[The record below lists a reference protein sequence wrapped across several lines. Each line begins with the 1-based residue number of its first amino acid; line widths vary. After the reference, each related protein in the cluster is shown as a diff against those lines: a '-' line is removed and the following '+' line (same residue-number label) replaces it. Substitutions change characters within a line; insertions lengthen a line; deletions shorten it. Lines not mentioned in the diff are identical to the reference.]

1 MVDIS
6 YRHRQ
11 RKGSFLPLPLLWNPI
26 QKQQFSVFGICFD
39 INLSEELSRR
49 EFILWLYHCIKFYG
63 RGRDILPGIRNH
75 FKLFYSSNI
84 EFYTHFATQLLI
96 AFDSKRGAIG
106 KKCLLFETLLPS
118 NFPYC
123 AFSGEPL
130 PQGILIFKH
139 TLLDIVSMVCSI

>member
-1 MVDIS
+1 MFDRRFIT
-6 YRHRQ
+6 H
-11 RKGSFLPLPLLWNPI
+11 RKGSFLPLPVLWNPI
-26 QKQQFSVFGICFD
+26 QKRQFSVFGICFD

-75 FKLFYSSNI
+75 FKLFYSSNM

-96 AFDSKRGAIG
+96 AFNSKRGAIG

-118 NFPYC
+118 NFPCC
-123 AFSGEPL
+123 AFSSEPL

-139 TLLDIVSMVCSI
+139 TLLSMVFTVCSI